1 MIWVST
7 GMAYIIYARYR
18 CRYIWY
24 IWYISAINSLTCIV
38 CAGKDRKAA
47 HIRAQA
53 NDGAW
58 GWTGASEAL
67 QRGAHQ
73 IHSRTR
79 AEQWRFRESKAVS
92 VWLFGVHRM
101 KCCKY
106 SSCFSVIVLL
116 RRTSSFVTL
125 VKRLR
130 LLSISTKKHFVSVV
144 DDIL

>member
-7 GMAYIIYARYR
+7 GMA
-18 CRYIWY
+18 
-24 IWYISAINSLTCIV
+24 YISAINSLTCIV

-58 GWTGASEAL
+58 GWTGASETL

-92 VWLFGVHRM
+92 VCLLGVHEIF
-101 KCCKY
+101 CCKR
-106 SSCFSVIVLL
+106 SSLFHGHCVISKNILICHFAKACTTAINFHQETLCICGRRYFITLL
-116 RRTSSFVTL
+116 NRFPRRFTL
-125 VKRLR
+125 
-130 LLSISTKKHFVSVV
+130 
-144 DDIL
+144 